1 MSGVSGKTA
10 AMLIAVSVVFTSAA
24 QLLFSVVMKQT
35 DADAS
40 NIAGV
45 LVSLQAADA
54 IYLAL
59 GVFLYAVSMLAWIV
73 ALTRF
78 PVSLAYPMLS
88 ISYVIVYVAA
98 TYLPVFDESASLE
111 KTLGVGL
118 VAVGISVLFL
128 DRPLSDQSETS
139 SNP

>member
-1 MSGVSGKTA
+1 MSGVSAKTA
-10 AMLIAVSVVFTSAA
+10 ALLIAVSVVFTSAA

-35 DADAS
+35 DVNAS
-40 NIAGV
+40 DFAGV
-45 LVSLQAADA
+45 LASLPAADTT
-54 IYLAL
+54 YLAL
-59 GVFLYAVSMLAWIV
+59 GVFLYAVSMLVWIV

-98 TYLPVFDESASLE
+98 TYLPVFDETASLE

-128 DRPLSDQSETS
+128 DKPQGNQSEASTS
-139 SNP
+139 P

>member
-10 AMLIAVSVVFTSAA
+10 AMLIAVSVVFTSVA

-40 NIAGV
+40 NISGILLSFTAADTLYLTLGV
-45 LVSLQAADA
+45 L
-54 IYLAL
+54 
-59 GVFLYAVSMLAWIV
+59 LYAVSMFVWIV

-98 TYLPVFDESASLE
+98 TYLPVFNETASLE

-128 DRPLSDQSETS
+128 DKPLDNQSDPS